1 MKYFTGT
8 IIGALVGI
16 ICISLFEYLSVYL
29 FPLPPDIDM
38 QDINSISAN
47 MDSIPLV
54 NLIAVSVGFALASF
68 IAGFVCAKIK
78 THNPIIPL
86 LSIGI
91 ILTILG
97 FVNFLTIPHPLWMIV
112 VGSATFIP
120 MTFLGG
126 KIGKPHHKHHH
137 RHHTS
142 HTVS

>member
-1 MKYFTGT
+1 MKYFTAT
-8 IIGALVGI
+8 LIGAIAGI
-16 ICISLFEYLSVYL
+16 LSISLFEYLAIYL
-29 FPLPPDIDM
+29 FPLPADIDM

-47 MDSIPLV
+47 MDSIPLI
-54 NLIAVSVGFALASF
+54 NLIAVSIGFALASF
-68 IAGFVCAKIK
+68 IAGFVCVKIK
-78 THNPIIPL
+78 THNAFVPIL
-86 LSIGI
+86 AVGI
-91 ILTILG
+91 ILTIFG